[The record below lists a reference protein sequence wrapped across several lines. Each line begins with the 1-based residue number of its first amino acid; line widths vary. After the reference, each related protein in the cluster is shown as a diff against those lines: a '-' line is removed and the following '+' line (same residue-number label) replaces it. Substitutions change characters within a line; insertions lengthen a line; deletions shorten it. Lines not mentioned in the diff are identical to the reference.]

1 MQEEEVDAISNWEKK
16 GLHFYS
22 LVCVSEIKTPS
33 VLFVVAGDNKTRM
46 GGVHLYCVLTSHIMS
61 YSHLSR
67 VTDFFVLFTI
77 SEVCAKKRKSQ
88 SFRDED
94 YYISS
99 VPQNQVFRVNA
110 A

>member
-67 VTDFFVLFTI
+67 VTDFFVLLLFQKFVLRSGNHRALEMRTTT
-77 SEVCAKKRKSQ
+77 
-88 SFRDED
+88 
-94 YYISS
+94 
-99 VPQNQVFRVNA
+99 
-110 A
+110 